1 MKTLKI
7 KRLTQLVKTPFLNF
21 YDCEYENK
29 LGNEKHWMIASRK
42 DYETLTEQYF
52 NQKEERVDAV
62 IVVAYHEETKELVLI
77 RQFRVPLNDYI
88 YELPA
93 GLIDSDEKPIEAA
106 IREMKEE
113 TGLTLTEIDQEKS
126 RLCTYLSAGMTEESA
141 ALIYGICKGEVSRAY
156 LEADEDI
163 MPILVSREK
172 AREILKST
180 EKIDIKAYMVLQEWA
195 NSSKE

>member
-29 LGNEKHWMIASRK
+29 LGDEKHWMIASRK
-42 DYETLTEQYF
+42 DYETLKGQYF
-52 NQKEERVDAV
+52 DQKEEQVDAV
-62 IVVAYHEETKELVLI
+62 IVVAHHEESRELVLI
-77 RQFRVPLNDYI
+77 RQFRVPLNDYV

-93 GLIDSDEKPIEAA
+93 GLIDSDENPLEAA
-106 IREMKEE
+106 TREMKEE
-113 TGLTLTEIDQEKS
+113 TGLTLTEIDEERS

-141 ALIYGICKGEVSRAY
+141 ALIYGTCKGVVSKAY

-163 MPILVSREK
+163 IPLLVSKEK
-172 AREILKST
+172 ARAILDSK

-195 NSSKE
+195 NGLYE

>member
-7 KRLTQLVKTPFLNF
+7 KKLTQLVKTPFLNF

-29 LGNEKHWMIASRK
+29 VGDKKHWMIASRK
-42 DYETLTEQYF
+42 DDDTLRAQYF
-52 NQKEERVDAV
+52 NQKEEQIDAV
-62 IVVAYHEETKELVLI
+62 IVVAHHETTKELVLI

-93 GLIDSDEKPIEAA
+93 GLIDSDEEPMEAA

-113 TGLTLTEIDQEKS
+113 TGLTLTQIDEGKS

-141 ALIYGICKGEVSRAY
+141 ALIYGACIGEVSKDY

-163 MPILVSREK
+163 MPILVSKEK

-195 NSSKE
+195 NS